1 MTIDINIIDDPDM
14 LLEIN
19 DPKPQSPLQEYRD
32 GLDGGLEAG
41 LIIGAMGGATLAVVL
56 FAIGFYLAV

>member
-32 GLDGGLEAG
+32 GLDGGLETG
-41 LIIGAMGGATLAVVL
+41 FIIGAMGGATLAVIL
-56 FAIGFYLAV
+56 FGIGYLLGS